1 MLIAIGLIT
10 VPYVVRGVARL
21 NRPETLLI
29 FSLGLCFA
37 FAMIAE
43 RAGYSLVLGAFLAG
57 LLVAESGHGAEVE
70 KLIVPI
76 RHVFGAIFFVA
87 VGMLIDPQ
95 LLARYWT
102 VLAAL
107 VAVVVVGKI
116 VSVSLASIA
125 IGERPDTALKT
136 GFAMAQIG
144 VFSILIAEVGS
155 GASGTRSFLYTLA
168 VGVVATTAFLCPLL
182 IRASTPAADWL
193 DRHLPLPVRST
204 LSRFDEG

>member
-1 MLIAIGLIT
+1 M
-10 VPYVVRGVARL
+10 
-21 NRPETLLI
+21 
-29 FSLGLCFA
+29 
-37 FAMIAE
+37 
-43 RAGYSLVLGAFLAG
+43 
-57 LLVAESGHGAEVE
+57 LVAESGHGAEVE

-76 RHVFGAIFFVA
+76 RHVFGAVFFVA
-87 VGMLIDPQ
+87 VGMLIDPH
-95 LLARYWT
+95 LLASYWA
-102 VLAAL
+102 VLAVL

-144 VFSILIAEVGS
+144 VFSILIADVAS

-168 VGVVATTAFLCPLL
+168 VGIVATTAFLCPFL

-204 LSRFDEG
+204 RSRYDAWLKPKPEAGIVETEQGAMR